1 MFAFCLKFFFP
12 GSIKHV
18 FVFIFY
24 YFCFVF
30 INYCFLYCHYFIS
43 SPFPMLSSSLGLSW
57 NLAFVPDS
65 SSPPTQSFPGRPCP
79 RTQSQGRSLA
89 SSSSLSPTPPLSA
102 PARTSSASKHLYP
115 MLPPHPRPP
124 ASAIRNWVPPSVSFC
139 PLPRHHWDLKTLD
152 SIFSDLLSLPAG
164 LCYHFNRFPSRSS
177 SPSPSLLLPD

>member
-1 MFAFCLKFFFP
+1 MSLFYFQPLSYALIFSGTFLKPSFF
-12 GSIKHV
+12 
-18 FVFIFY
+18 
-24 YFCFVF
+24 
-30 INYCFLYCHYFIS
+30 
-43 SPFPMLSSSLGLSW
+43 
-57 NLAFVPDS
+57 PDS
-65 SSPPTQSFPGRPCP
+65 SSPPTQSFPGHPCP